1 MNAPTGSPI
10 AASSRCV
17 KGDIL
22 RQIILDTE
30 TTGLEPEQGH
40 RIVELAAVEYINR
53 RPTGNNFHKYLNPER
68 DSDERA
74 LEIHGLTT
82 DFLSDKPS
90 FVNIAD
96 EFIQYVNGAELII
109 HNAAFDLAF
118 LNAELLRCEKA
129 QMKNICPQ
137 VIDTL
142 KLAKDLHPGKRNNLN
157 ALCERY
163 EVDNS
168 QRTLH
173 GALLDA
179 QLLGEV
185 YLAMTRGQE
194 TLLMDIAPSA
204 QTEFRRASGAKTNLQ
219 VVKANAEE
227 IEAHQ
232 TYLDK
237 LKKDSKGA
245 CLWQQ
250 LETL

>member
-1 MNAPTGSPI
+1 M
-10 AASSRCV
+10 
-17 KGDIL
+17 

-30 TTGLEPEQGH
+30 TTGLEPEHGH

-68 DSDERA
+68 ESDERA

-82 DFLSDKPS
+82 GFLSDKPS
-90 FVNIAD
+90 FGQIAD

-118 LNAELLRCEKA
+118 LNTELARCEKTA
-129 QMKNICPQ
+129 MGDICPQ

-163 EVDNS
+163 AVDNS

-204 QTEFRRASGAKTNLQ
+204 QNEIRREQG
-219 VVKANAEE
+219 
-227 IEAHQ
+227 
-232 TYLDK
+232 
-237 LKKDSKGA
+237 
-245 CLWQQ
+245 
-250 LETL
+250 

>member
-1 MNAPTGSPI
+1 M
-10 AASSRCV
+10 
-17 KGDIL
+17 

-53 RPTGNNFHKYLNPER
+53 RPTGNNFHKYLNPGRE
-68 DSDERA
+68 SDERA

-82 DFLSDKPS
+82 DFLSGKPS
-90 FVNIAD
+90 FATISD
-96 EFIQYVNGAELII
+96 EFIAYVGGAELII

-118 LNAELLRCEKA
+118 LNAELARCHPSSMA
-129 QMKNICPQ
+129 DICPQ

-194 TLLMDIAPSA
+194 TLLMDIAPAA
-204 QTEFRRASGAKTNLQ
+204 QYEARRAQSGKIKLQ

-227 IEAHQ
+227 VEAHQ
-232 TYLDK
+232 TFLDK
-237 LKKDSKGA
+237 MKKDSKGN
-245 CLWQQ
+245 CVWQQ

>member
-1 MNAPTGSPI
+1 
-10 AASSRCV
+10 
-17 KGDIL
+17 
-22 RQIILDTE
+22 
-30 TTGLEPEQGH
+30 
-40 RIVELAAVEYINR
+40 
-53 RPTGNNFHKYLNPER
+53 
-68 DSDERA
+68 
-74 LEIHGLTT
+74 
-82 DFLSDKPS
+82 
-90 FVNIAD
+90 
-96 EFIQYVNGAELII
+96 
-109 HNAAFDLAF
+109 
-118 LNAELLRCEKA
+118 LNAELARCEKA
-129 QMKNICPQ
+129 EMKDICPQ

-163 EVDNS
+163 AVDNS

-204 QTEFRRASGAKTNLQ
+204 QTEVRRASGTKINLQ

-232 TYLDK
+232 TFLDK
-237 LKKDSKGA
+237 MKKDSKGA

>member
-1 MNAPTGSPI
+1 M
-10 AASSRCV
+10 
-17 KGDIL
+17 

-30 TTGLEPEQGH
+30 TTGLEPEHGH

-68 DSDERA
+68 ESDERA

-82 DFLSDKPS
+82 GFLSDKPS
-90 FVNIAD
+90 FGQIAD

-118 LNAELLRCEKA
+118 LNTELARCEKTA
-129 QMKNICPQ
+129 MGDICPQ

-163 EVDNS
+163 AVDNS

-204 QTEFRRASGAKTNLQ
+204 QNEIRREQGLKIKLPL
-219 VVKANAEE
+219 VKASAEE
-227 IEAHQ
+227 VEAHQ

-237 LKKDSKGA
+237 LKKESKGA

-250 LETL
+250 LEAL